1 MRSDGVNK
9 RIAMLGAGA
18 VGGYVGAGLAAAGRD
33 VTLIDFW
40 HEHVEA
46 IRARGLEISGMEGDG
61 TQVVHADTLHFH
73 EISGLARR
81 APIDIAFVSVKS
93 YDTEW
98 VTTMIR
104 PYLAP
109 GGFVV
114 SLQNCVNEECIV
126 SVVGWGRTV
135 GCVVSRISV
144 ALFEPGRI
152 RRTAEKGK
160 AGHTV
165 FKFGE
170 VHGRSTKRVEELAAL
185 LAPIDSAAVTTNLW
199 GERWS
204 KLSQNSMRGPLAAAS
219 GLNSKGVD
227 RNDTLRPLALR
238 IGCEAAL
245 IGQANG
251 FRFDRIDSLDASLFL
266 RAGTGDADAFAELD
280 RLTIEKAQKDT
291 RGEMQ
296 RPSMGQDMMK
306 GRRTEIDFMNGF
318 IIDKGRGVGLPAPT
332 NSLVLDAVKRVERGE
347 IAASPDNFS
356 AESSKLAAEGLPR

>member
-1 MRSDGVNK
+1 MSKHIV
-9 RIAMLGAGA
+9 MLGAGA
-18 VGGYVGAGLAAAGRD
+18 VGGYVGGSLAASGHD

-40 HEHVEA
+40 HDHVEA
-46 IRARGLEISGMEGDG
+46 IRERGLEISGMEGDG
-61 TQVVHADTLHFH
+61 QQILRAETLHFH
-73 EISGLARR
+73 EASELARR
-81 APIDIAFVSVKS
+81 RPVDIAFISVKS

-98 VTTMIR
+98 ISTMIR

-109 GGFVV
+109 GGFLV
-114 SLQNCVNEECIV
+114 SLQNCVNEEAIARA
-126 SVVGWGRTV
+126 VGWGRTV

-170 VHGRSTKRVEELAAL
+170 VHGRTTPRVEELARL
-185 LAPIDSAAVTTNLW
+185 FAPIDSAAVTTNLW

-204 KLSQNSMRGPLAAAS
+204 KLSQNSMRGPLAAAT
-219 GLNSKGVD
+219 GLNSKGID
-227 RNDTLRPLALR
+227 RNDRLRHLALR

-245 IGQANG
+245 IGKANG
-251 FRFDRIDSLDASLFL
+251 FHFEKIDSIDSNLFA
-266 RAGTGDADAFAELD
+266 RAGSGDDAAFRELD
-280 RLTIEKAQKDT
+280 QLTIEKSARDT
-291 RGEMQ
+291 RSEMQ

-318 IIDKGRGVGLPAPT
+318 IIQKGQEIGMSAPI
-332 NSLVLDAVKRVERGE
+332 NSLVLDAVKRIERGDLT
-347 IAASPDNFS
+347 ASPENFD
-356 AESSKLAAEGLPR
+356 G